1 MSIFFCTFAADLCAS
16 VYYARAYTIKEE
28 YKYTKYMEEEREKY
42 DGSSIQVLEGLEAV
56 RKRPAMYIG
65 DISLKGLHHLVYEV
79 VDNSID
85 EALAGFCDEIAVH
98 INEDNSITVQDN
110 GRGIPVDMHPKE
122 HKSALEVVMT
132 VLHAGGKFN
141 KDSYKVSG
149 GLHGVGVSCVNAL
162 STKMHVEVYRDGQI
176 HCQDYAKG
184 KPLAPVHVISEAE
197 AIGNWEQRKTGTFVQ
212 FWPDDTIFTET
223 VYHWEILA
231 NRMRELAFLNAGIRI
246 VLKDKRV
253 VDAEGNCKKEVF
265 YSEKGLSEFVRYID
279 GTRTPL
285 ISEVI
290 HLNTD
295 KYGTPVEVAM
305 IYNTDFNE
313 NVHSYVNNINTIE
326 GGTHV
331 AGFRAALTRVMKKYA
346 EESKMLEKAKLKDK
360 DGNSTIDPNDFREGL
375 TAVISVK
382 VAEPQFEGQTKT
394 KLGNSEVAGMVSS
407 AVAEALQNYLEEHPD
422 DAKKIVEKVILA
434 AQARIAARNARQSVL
449 RKSPLSGGG
458 LPGKLADCVSKDA
471 SECELFLVEG
481 DSAGGTA
488 KTGRDRVHQAI
499 LPLRGKILNVEKAM
513 EHKVFESEEV
523 RNIFTALGITFGTE
537 EDPKA
542 LNLSKIR
549 YHKVIIMADADVD
562 GAHIA
567 TLIMTLFFRHMKEV
581 IEQGHLYIACAPL
594 YKCSKGN
601 YSEYCWNDQ
610 QRMAFI
616 QKYGNGDEKLIKTQ
630 RYKGLGEMSD
640 EQLWE
645 TTMDPARRVLKQ
657 VTIENAAEAD
667 RIIAMLMGDDVAPR
681 REFIEENATYANI
694 DA

>member
-1 MSIFFCTFAADLCAS
+1 
-16 VYYARAYTIKEE
+16 
-28 YKYTKYMEEEREKY
+28 MEELNQQVEQQEKY

-85 EALAGFCDEIAVH
+85 EALAGFCSNIEVI

-122 HKSALEVVMT
+122 KKSALEVVMT

-162 STKMHVEVYRDGQI
+162 STKLHVEVRRDGKI
-176 HCQDYAKG
+176 HAQDYAKG
-184 KPLAPVHVISEAE
+184 KPLAPVSVVGTYNEGE
-197 AIGNWEQRKTGTFVQ
+197 GTGTRVQ
-212 FWPDDTIFTET
+212 FWPDGSIFTET
-223 VYHWEILA
+223 VYHYDILA
-231 NRMRELAFLNAGIRI
+231 NRMRELAYLNAGVRI
-246 VLKDKRV
+246 TLTDLREKNEDGTFK
-253 VDAEGNCKKEVF
+253 GEVF
-265 YSEKGLSEFVRYID
+265 YSEEGLSEFVRYID
-279 GTRTPL
+279 GNRTPL

-290 HLNTD
+290 HLNTE
-295 KYGTPVEVAM
+295 KYGTPVEVA
-305 IYNTDFNE
+305 ILYNTDFNE

-346 EESKMLEKAKLKDK
+346 DESKMLEKAKLKDK
-360 DGNSTIDPNDFREGL
+360 DGNANIDANDFREGL
-375 TAVISVK
+375 TAIISVK

-407 AVAEALQNYLEEHPD
+407 AVSEALTNYLEEHPE

-449 RKSPLSGGG
+449 RKSPLGGGG
-458 LPGKLADCVSKDA
+458 LPGKLADCESKDPA
-471 SECELFLVEG
+471 ECEIFLVEG

-488 KTGRDRVHQAI
+488 KTGRDRRIQAI

-542 LNLSKIR
+542 LNLSKLR

-581 IEQGHLYIACAPL
+581 IEQGHLYIAMAPL
-594 YKCSKGN
+594 YLCAKGS
-601 YSEYCWNDQ
+601 YKEYCWNDQ
-610 QRMAFI
+610 QRHDFI
-616 QKYGNGDEKLIKTQ
+616 MKYGNGDEKLIKTQ

-640 EQLWE
+640 KQLWE
-645 TTMDPARRVLKQ
+645 TTMDPSCRLLKK

-667 RIIAMLMGDDVAPR
+667 RTIAMLMGDDVAPR
-681 REFIEENATYANI
+681 REFIEKNATYAKI

>member
-1 MSIFFCTFAADLCAS
+1 
-16 VYYARAYTIKEE
+16 
-28 YKYTKYMEEEREKY
+28 MEELNQQEKY

-65 DISLKGLHHLVYEV
+65 DISQKGLHHLVYEV

-85 EALAGFCDEIAVH
+85 EALAGFCSMIEVI

-110 GRGIPVDMHPKE
+110 GRGIPVDIHPKE
-122 HKSALEVVMT
+122 KKSALEVVMT

-162 STKMHVEVYRDGQI
+162 STKLHVEVRRDGKI
-176 HCQDYAKG
+176 HAQDYATG
-184 KPLAPVHVISEAE
+184 KPLAPVSVIGTYAE
-197 AIGNWEQRKTGTFVQ
+197 GEGTGTRVQ
-212 FWPDDTIFTET
+212 FWPDGSIFTET
-223 VYHWEILA
+223 VYKYEILA
-231 NRMRELAFLNAGIRI
+231 NRMRELAYLNAGVRI
-246 VLKDKRV
+246 SLTDKREKNE
-253 VDAEGNCKKEVF
+253 DGNFKGEVF
-265 YSEKGLSEFVRYID
+265 YSENGLSEFVRYID
-279 GTRTPL
+279 SNRTPL

-290 HLNTD
+290 HLNTE
-295 KYGTPVEVAM
+295 KFGTPVEVA
-305 IYNTDFNE
+305 ILYNTDFTE
-313 NVHSYVNNINTIE
+313 NVYSYVNNINTIE

-346 EESKMLEKAKLKDK
+346 DESKMLEKAKLKDK
-360 DGNSTIDPNDFREGL
+360 DGNANIDANDFREGL
-375 TAVISVK
+375 TAIISVK

-407 AVAEALQNYLEEHPD
+407 AVSEALSNYLEEHPD

-449 RKSPLSGGG
+449 RKSPLGGGG
-458 LPGKLADCVSKDA
+458 LPGKLADCESKDPA
-471 SECELFLVEG
+471 ECELFLVEG

-488 KTGRDRVHQAI
+488 KTGRDRKIQAI

-542 LNLSKIR
+542 LNLSKLR
-549 YHKVIIMADADVD
+549 YNKVIIMADADVD

-567 TLIMTLFFRHMKEV
+567 TLIMTLFFRHMKELV
-581 IEQGHLYIACAPL
+581 ERGHLYIAMAPL
-594 YKCSKGN
+594 YLCSKGT
-601 YSEYCWNDQ
+601 YKEYCWNDR
-610 QRMAFI
+610 QRDEFI
-616 QKYGNGDEKLIKTQ
+616 MKHANGDERQVKTQ

-640 EQLWE
+640 TQLWE
-645 TTMDPARRVLKQ
+645 TTMDPANRLLKQ
-657 VTIENAAEAD
+657 VTIEDAVEAD
-667 RIIAMLMGDDVAPR
+667 RTIAMLMGDDVAPR
-681 REFIEENATYANI
+681 REFIEKNATYANI